1 MLVKVVVV
9 FVFGKARR
17 SVIVVDG
24 RSGALRFVSVGH
36 GLRHGGTRRRLK
48 PAASGREGTRS
59 VTRSVVG
66 SCVALGVGG
75 PQFRLVAAAEMT
87 TLGYRAEGLCRKC
100 LAGWRC
106 RQER

>member
-17 SVIVVDG
+17 NVIVVDG

-66 SCVALGVGG
+66 SCVALRCVGG
-75 PQFRLVAAAEMT
+75 WWSAVPPGGRGGDDYLRVS
-87 TLGYRAEGLCRKC
+87 C
-100 LAGWRC
+100 
-106 RQER
+106 